1 MTGKRL
7 LGIAGQPRA
16 AAGGKEV
23 LSSATSAAE
32 AQCRCQS
39 LLEPGRLG
47 HDQRTYEAAGVG
59 RGSKGGS
66 RSSCVWHD
74 PGVQKQPGRVL
85 AHPKCVTVCL
95 RTRRSWAGAES
106 RGPVLDWRD
115 TAPSEAATLTQ
126 QQGAQLAPLL
136 PGPLCRRPT
145 AREAQDL
152 EIEPQQKKSQVA
164 DTEIYFDDD
173 NDTTTINNNG

>member
-1 MTGKRL
+1 MYNFSFLPMSQINRPRPWYIDIIIPHLPQKSIAFYHISYL
-7 LGIAGQPRA
+7 LA
-16 AAGGKEV
+16 
-23 LSSATSAAE
+23 
-32 AQCRCQS
+32 S
-39 LLEPGRLG
+39 L
-47 HDQRTYEAAGVG
+47 A
-59 RGSKGGS
+59 GGS

-74 PGVQKQPGRVL
+74 PGVQKQPGRVP

-145 AREAQDL
+145 AREAQDI

-164 DTEIYFDDD
+164 DTEVYFDDND